1 MSEEVLI
8 WTIFIFGVA
17 VVEVAINELLEA
29 QLAVAVCIHSQE
41 CVLCPRRLRHSEMVK
56 QSLVFF
62 LLKVAVRVGFHQVEK
77 QRIILLRVSS
87 VPGRNAAS
95 SQVK

>member
-41 CVLCPRRLRHSEMVK
+41 CVLCPRRLRTPRWQTVSC
-56 QSLVFF
+56 
-62 LLKVAVRVGFHQVEK
+62 VR
-77 QRIILLRVSS
+77 
-87 VPGRNAAS
+87 PPAS
-95 SQVK
+95 SRQS